1 MRFSIWLAQLEII
14 RKESL
19 KLQNPI
25 YMTPL
30 RRKIQWSLFLIDKR
44 KQKAIFF
51 EREKNFEETKA
62 STDNLRFIIQ
72 DIHLSCQK

>member
-1 MRFSIWLAQLEII
+1 MYLKNVRFSIWLAQLEII

-51 EREKNFEETKA
+51 EREKKLWGDKSLN
-62 STDNLRFIIQ
+62 R
-72 DIHLSCQK
+72 